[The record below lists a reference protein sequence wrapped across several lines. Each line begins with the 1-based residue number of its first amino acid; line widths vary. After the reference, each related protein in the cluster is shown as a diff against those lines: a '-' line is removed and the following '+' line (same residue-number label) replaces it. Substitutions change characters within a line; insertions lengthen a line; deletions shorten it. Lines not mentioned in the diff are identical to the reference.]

1 MGAGK
6 ANQAEFS
13 LSKNRLQK
21 LKKTAEE
28 IINKKKKNSQS
39 EIEKSLKKLLHELEV
54 YEEELDVQ
62 SEELNRAYVEIN
74 EQNEKYSDLYNNAP
88 VGYVTIT
95 PTGKI
100 LESNKQAVE
109 YLNLPKRKDNK
120 AVFSIYIHPK
130 SRKAFLDE
138 LKKVYKTK
146 NSSSFELQIAN
157 PSADNKEKH
166 AIVNISPKFNGFTV
180 QYFKLVFTD
189 ISKEKEY
196 KKELED
202 YQKNLELIVHKR
214 TKELKESESTFFKLI
229 NNAEDLIFIHPL
241 TTGKTFKKFTIV
253 NKSACDK
260 LGFTEEELLKY
271 NPKTLTHPEDSNK
284 ILKDVKTV
292 KEKSK
297 YVFERKLLK
306 KDGSYLLTEMN
317 SAVVE
322 IKNQKMV
329 ITIARDIEDRK
340 NLEEALMKQNKLFEF
355 SESYAKLGSW
365 EKNLLNEEL
374 SWSSQVFKIFDIDEA
389 KKVDYKKFMSKV
401 LSEDRTKLKQAQN
414 DLIKNGTEI
423 NIDYRIKTN
432 SGGIKFLHEE
442 GYILE
447 KNSKG
452 KAVKL
457 AGFVQDVTYSKELLN
472 KVLNNEQSLKNILS
486 STEDFIF
493 TLDKKQVHTS
503 MYSSLI
509 NKGIFKAED
518 FIGKNPDE
526 LLGKENSKLHKKMNL
541 RALHGESLTYEWQN
555 TINDKTIYYQTSLSP
570 LYDESRNIIGVVGI
584 GRDITTAKEI
594 ETALKTSETKF
605 KVMHENAPIGI
616 ALADFETGEIIDCN
630 EELTRLVKR
639 KRDDIIG
646 KPQSILHPPNTI
658 RGKFSRSF
666 EAHRKSNPVYSLED
680 QVIDSEGNII
690 DVAIQANL
698 LELSGRKYIQGF
710 FVDITERNKN
720 LKTISESEE
729 RYKSLFAKSGAV
741 MMLIEPETG
750 LIVDVNEAA
759 IKFYGYT
766 REEFI
771 GKNINQINTLTSE
784 EIKIEMENVHSG
796 KQNHFIFKHKLAS
809 GEIKNVEVYSG
820 HFDYAGRHIIYSIV
834 HDITERLL
842 AEKALKGSE
851 LLLKNLTNQVPG
863 LIYQFQYFPNGKSCL
878 PYASEGIEEIF
889 ELKPED
895 VKEDAAIIFSR
906 IHQDDYDRFINSILY
921 SYNNLSVWE
930 IECRVNLPQKGI
942 RWIKGISKPI
952 KQADD
957 SVLWHGYVNDI
968 TENKLSVKALRESEE
983 NFRLLFE
990 SMHDSFALHEIITN
1004 DKGKPIDYIFR
1015 MVNPAFEKATGLNA
1029 KDIIG
1034 KRVKEVLPNTEDY
1047 WIETFGKVALEGTST
1062 NYRNY
1067 SIELDKYYETIVY
1080 QSKPRH
1086 FVVFFW
1092 DVTEEEKQKLALM
1105 HNEEL
1110 LRSVTDNSIDMVSK
1124 INEKFEITF
1133 ASKSHE
1139 FFLGFEV
1146 KELIGKNPIS
1156 IVHEDDK
1163 DRIEEIANRMFKLIT
1178 PPYFQSRLRKKDG
1191 GYIWIETSTK
1201 LLIENNKFAGAV
1213 LTSREITK
1221 RVIAE
1226 ENLRKLQRAID
1237 QSSASV
1243 VITNIDGEIEFV
1255 NPKFTEVTGYTK
1267 EEAIGKNPRILS
1279 AGNQSKEYYKKLWD
1293 AIKAGKDWKGEFLNK
1308 RKDGTLFW
1316 ETATISPIK
1325 DSNGKITHYVAIK
1338 DEITDQKKMQEE
1350 LENHRLN
1357 LEKLVEKRTED
1368 LERQNKFLQ
1377 TLLDTIPSPVFV
1389 KNLKEEYIVVNKT
1402 FLDEVDTKKIDP
1414 IGKTV
1419 FELYPKSIAD
1429 YYHKM
1434 DQELFEKGLPQTYEY
1449 LYYDKNGKAK
1459 ASVFHKNV
1467 IKHNNKITGMVGI
1480 VIDISERK
1488 AMEIQTKQALE
1499 QEKEW
1504 NELQKHLISM
1514 VSHEFRTPLTSIL
1527 SSADFLEMFGAR
1539 SSPEKTIVHIKRIQN
1554 GVNILTGMIEDV
1566 LTISRADRGK
1576 IQFNPETFDLLKL
1589 LHELIDETNIASGN
1603 KNKIELSYSINQN
1616 KIYYDEKIIHHI
1628 ISNLLSNA
1636 VKYSEEDKKIEV
1648 AAEILDEQLILKVS
1662 DEGIGIPEKDI
1673 PHLFQP
1679 FSRATNTNGIDG
1691 HGLGLA
1697 IIKKFLDLVNGKCE
1711 VISKVNEGST
1721 FFIKLPLIKNEKI
1734 L

>member
-1 MGAGK
+1 
-6 ANQAEFS
+6 
-13 LSKNRLQK
+13 
-21 LKKTAEE
+21 
-28 IINKKKKNSQS
+28 
-39 EIEKSLKKLLHELEV
+39 
-54 YEEELDVQ
+54 
-62 SEELNRAYVEIN
+62 
-74 EQNEKYSDLYNNAP
+74 
-88 VGYVTIT
+88 
-95 PTGKI
+95 
-100 LESNKQAVE
+100 
-109 YLNLPKRKDNK
+109 
-120 AVFSIYIHPK
+120 
-130 SRKAFLDE
+130 
-138 LKKVYKTK
+138 
-146 NSSSFELQIAN
+146 
-157 PSADNKEKH
+157 
-166 AIVNISPKFNGFTV
+166 
-180 QYFKLVFTD
+180 
-189 ISKEKEY
+189 
-196 KKELED
+196 
-202 YQKNLELIVHKR
+202 
-214 TKELKESESTFFKLI
+214 
-229 NNAEDLIFIHPL
+229 
-241 TTGKTFKKFTIV
+241 
-253 NKSACDK
+253 
-260 LGFTEEELLKY
+260 
-271 NPKTLTHPEDSNK
+271 
-284 ILKDVKTV
+284 
-292 KEKSK
+292 
-297 YVFERKLLK
+297 
-306 KDGSYLLTEMN
+306 MN

-329 ITIARDIEDRK
+329 ITIARDIEERK
-340 NLEEALMKQNKLFEF
+340 KLEEALKKQNKLFEF

-365 EKNLLNEEL
+365 EKNILNDEL
-374 SWSSQVFKIFDIDEA
+374 AWSSQAYKIFEMEEERKA
-389 KKVDYKKFMSKV
+389 DYNKFMSKV
-401 LSEDRTKLKQAQN
+401 LPEDRAKLKLAQN
-414 DLIKNGTEI
+414 DLIKNGIEI
-423 NIDYRIKTN
+423 NIDYRIKSN

-447 KNSKG
+447 KDSKG
-452 KAVKL
+452 KTVKI

-472 KVLNNEQSLKNILS
+472 RVLNNEQSLKNILT
-486 STEDFIF
+486 STDDFIF
-493 TLDKKQVHTS
+493 TLDKKQVYTS
-503 MYSSLI
+503 IYSNLI

-526 LLGKENSKLHKKMNL
+526 LLGKEKAKLHKKMNI
-541 RALHGESLTYEWQN
+541 RALQGESLTYEWQN
-555 TINDKTIYYQTSLSP
+555 TLNDKTIYYQTSLSP
-570 LYDESRNIIGVVGI
+570 LYDENRNIIGVVGI
-584 GRDITTAKEI
+584 GRDITTSKEI
-594 ETALKTSETKF
+594 EKALKISEAKF
-605 KVMHENAPIGI
+605 KIMHENAPIGI

-639 KRDDIIG
+639 KKDEIIG
-646 KPQSILHPPNTI
+646 QPQSILHPPNTI
-658 RGKFSRSF
+658 RGKFSQSF

-680 QVIDSEGNII
+680 KVIDSEGKII
-690 DVAIQANL
+690 DVAIQASF
-698 LELSGRKYIQGF
+698 LELSGKKYIQGF
-710 FVDITERNKN
+710 FVDVTERNNN

-729 RYKSLFAKSGAV
+729 RYKSLFEKSGAV
-741 MMLIEPETG
+741 MLLGEPETG

-759 IKFYGYT
+759 VKFYGYT

-771 GKNINQINTLTSE
+771 GKNINEINTLSSE
-784 EIKIEMENVHSG
+784 EIKFEMEKVHRG
-796 KQNHFIFKHKLAS
+796 KQNHFVFKHKLAN
-809 GEIKNVEVYSG
+809 GNIRDVEVYSG
-820 HFDYAGRHIIYSIV
+820 HFNYAGRHILYSIV
-834 HDITERLL
+834 HDVTERLL
-842 AEKALKGSE
+842 VEKALKESE

-863 LIYQFQYFPNGKSCL
+863 VIYQFQYFADGKSCL
-878 PYASEGIEEIF
+878 PYASEGIEELF
-889 ELKPED
+889 EIKPED
-895 VKEDAAIIFSR
+895 VKDDAAAIFSR
-906 IHQDDYDRFINSILY
+906 IHEDDYNSFMESIKK
-921 SYNNLSVWE
+921 SKDNLTIWE
-930 IECRVNLPQKGI
+930 TEFRVVLPKKGL

-952 KQADD
+952 KQADG

-968 TENKLSVKALRESEE
+968 TQNKLSEKALKESEE

-990 SMHDSFALHEIITN
+990 SMHDSFAHNEIVTDEN
-1004 DKGKPIDYIFR
+1004 GKPIDYIFR
-1015 MVNPAFEKATGLNA
+1015 IVNPAFEKATGLKA

-1047 WIETFGKVALEGTST
+1047 WIETFGKVALDGTSL

-1067 SIELDKYYETIVY
+1067 SAEFDKYYETVVY

-1105 HNEEL
+1105 QSEEM

-1139 FFLGFEV
+1139 VFLGFKV

-1163 DRIEEIANRMFKLIT
+1163 DRIEKIAQNAFKLIS
-1178 PPYFQSRLRKKDG
+1178 PPYFQSRLRRKDG

-1255 NPKFTEVTGYTK
+1255 NPKFIEVTGYTK
-1267 EEAIGKNPRILS
+1267 EESIGKNPRILS
-1279 AGNQSKEYYKKLWD
+1279 AGNQSKEFYQKLWD

-1419 FELYPKSIAD
+1419 FDLYPKSIAD

-1697 IIKKFLDLVNGKCE
+1697 IIKKFLDLVNGKFE
-1711 VISKVNEGST
+1711 VLSRVNEGST
-1721 FFIKLPLIKNEKI
+1721 FIIKLPLIKNEKI